1 MTPRWPFLLVIS
13 AVVAG
18 GTLAGVDLTPGT
30 DQVVPASPGDE
41 SAAPLAIDA
50 LAAPSPA
57 GDDALSSTWY
67 CAGGTAT
74 GEGMAEQTVV
84 VANPTSDPVEGTL
97 TVFTGRLAP
106 PLASS
111 ATLTAGTNTVSGAA
125 AAALDPPTSTTTTP
139 VPPLARAGA
148 RDRGAPVEHEF
159 RVPAQSRR
167 TFRLA
172 ELTHARLAS
181 ALVEVDSAGV
191 AVEHQVEGPAGS
203 DTAHCSSTASDTWH
217 FAWGATTR
225 DAREV
230 LVLFN
235 PFPSDVVV
243 DAHFATNRGERG
255 PRRWKGFVVP
265 ARSVVGVDVGDDV
278 TRRTDVAATIRARSG
293 QLIVDRLQAFD
304 GRLGTGGLS
313 VGLGQATPATDWLF
327 AHGRVARGTSERVVL
342 YNPGD
347 DVAEV
352 EVGLEG
358 IDREHLQPQPFKV
371 VVRPGHYETVD
382 YDAEPRVEKGV
393 SHATVVRSRNGVPV
407 VAERVM
413 TFGAPPLTAAAA
425 PRRDLSVAS
434 PSPVASTQ
442 WSFPVAGRAGDERA
456 RYMVM
461 NPASDRAAQVTLTL
475 FDRGRAVDIDASHAV
490 TVPPGQRATLTV
502 PADQLATAGREA
514 TVVLRSDAPV
524 VSERTVVRNGLT
536 TTVGAGI
543 PLGTGT
549 VPLTR
554 FSD

>member
-1 MTPRWPFLLVIS
+1 MTPRWPFLLVAA
-13 AVVAG
+13 AVAAG

-30 DQVVPASPGDE
+30 EQAVPALPDDE
-41 SAAPLAIDA
+41 SAAPLAIEA
-50 LAAPSPA
+50 LAAPTAA
-57 GDDALSSTWY
+57 GDEALSSTWY

-74 GEGMAEQTVV
+74 GEGMAEHTVV

-111 ATLTAGTNTVSGAA
+111 ATMTAGANTVSGAA
-125 AAALDPPTSTTTTP
+125 AAALVPPSSTTTT
-139 VPPLARAGA
+139 VVLPPARARA
-148 RDRGAPVEHEF
+148 RDRGEPAAHEF

-172 ELTHARLAS
+172 ELTRAQLAS

-203 DTAHCSSTASDTWH
+203 DTAPCSSAASSTWH

-243 DAHFATNRGERG
+243 DAHFATNRGDRG

-278 TRRTDVAATIRARSG
+278 TRRTDVAATIEARNG
-293 QLIVDRLQAFD
+293 QLIVDRVQAFD
-304 GRLGTGGLS
+304 GQLGTGGLS
-313 VGLGQATPATDWLF
+313 VGLGQTTPGTEWLF
-327 AHGRVARGTSERVVL
+327 AHGRVVHGTSERIVL

-347 DVAEV
+347 EVAQI

-358 IDREHLQPQPFKV
+358 IDRDHPQPQPFAV
-371 VVRPGHYETVD
+371 VVRPGHYEVVD
-382 YDAEPRVEKGV
+382 YDAELRVEKGV

-413 TFGAPPLTAAAA
+413 TFGAPPLTASAG

-442 WSFPVAGRAGDERA
+442 WSFPLAGPAGGERA

-461 NPASDRAAQVTLTL
+461 NPASDRAARVTLTL
-475 FDRGRAVDIDASHAV
+475 FDRGRAVDADHAV
-490 TVPPGQRATLTV
+490 TIPPGQRAALAL
-502 PADQLATAGREA
+502 PSDQLAAAGREA

-524 VSERTVVRNGLT
+524 VAERTVVRHGLT
-536 TTVGAGI
+536 TTVGPGI

-549 VPLTR
+549 VPLTT
-554 FSD
+554 FTD